1 MKPTPKFLAI
11 CLSAALSGVVAMAQV
26 SSPTATKAPAATA
39 LPPAPT
45 VTGPSKIGIIDIRDA
60 IMGTAEGKKLM
71 DGLQA
76 RFAPRETDL
85 KNAQA
90 AITALQNQLK
100 NGGNTMSDQAK
111 QDLNRQIQT
120 KERDFQQQYQNDQTD
135 FQSAQTDV
143 LNTVGNKMMPII
155 EKYAKEHG
163 YTAVVDV
170 SFGWPQ
176 QPVLYF
182 NPGAVI
188 TGDIVRLY
196 DQAHPAAAASDPAK
210 PGGNQN

>member
-1 MKPTPKFLAI
+1 MKPNVKYLAI
-11 CLSAALSGVVAMAQV
+11 CLAAALLGAAAMAQTT
-26 SSPTATKAPAATA
+26 TATATTKAPAAAA

-60 IMGTAEGKKLM
+60 ILSTAEGKKLM
-71 DGLQA
+71 VSLQA
-76 RFAPRETDL
+76 RFAPRETVL

-100 NGGNTMSDQAK
+100 NGGNTMSDEAK
-111 QDLNRQIQT
+111 QNLNSQIQS
-120 KERDFQQQYQNDQTD
+120 KERDFQQEYQNDQTD

-163 YTAVVDV
+163 YTAIVDV
-170 SFGWPQ
+170 SFSWPQ

-182 NPGAVI
+182 NPGTVI

-196 DQAHPAAAASDPAK
+196 DQAAFDPAK
-210 PGGNQN
+210 PGQNQKS